1 VTEPLWLELSD
12 VHGIHTVQLARFS
25 GGDGVRD
32 EDLIASALARPIN
45 MYHYENV
52 IDLLALAV
60 RLGLGIAKA
69 HGYVDGNKRTGLASL
84 IEFLAIN
91 GLPLLSPLVSLIG
104 RSPPCETA

>member
-1 VTEPLWLELSD
+1 
-12 VHGIHTVQLARFS
+12 
-25 GGDGVRD
+25 
-32 EDLIASALARPIN
+32 
-45 MYHYENV
+45 V